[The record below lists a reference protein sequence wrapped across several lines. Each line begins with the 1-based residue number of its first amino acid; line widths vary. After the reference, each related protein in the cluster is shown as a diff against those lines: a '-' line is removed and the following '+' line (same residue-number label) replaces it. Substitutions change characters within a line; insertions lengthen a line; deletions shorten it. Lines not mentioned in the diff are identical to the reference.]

1 MTPEVKAV
9 IDPMIEANPTQ
20 VTWDALVLELIAR
33 AEGRKARERH
43 WTDLAKEPRP
53 SQSHHVG
60 DDPLFLRLSKGELED
75 YFEVTENDRQEAA
88 KFRDRVAYAKEVA
101 KQGKGSGFPTW
112 MTPNVGVRTVPPFV
126 NGLWLDL
133 LKLTACEAPK
143 LGTIVG
149 ANVAYRPTGRA
160 AQVSIEAMNVP
171 DSCVRFMR
179 VLIGLTVAQE
189 ASPRP
194 ANFTDV
200 VVLWLQSEVLACADR
215 STSQFVD
222 SRRRFREPGFSWKQT
237 SFIAPKRLDDLP
249 PYYAEEAKKRR
260 IEGNVT
266 VTGLLT
272 ADGCFANGTVLASP
286 SPLLSASGLL
296 SILNWHYKPGLYDG
310 APMPTQFTNLVR
322 FKLSR

>member
-1 MTPEVKAV
+1 VL
-9 IDPMIEANPTQ
+9 DPMIEANPTQ

-33 AEGRKARERH
+33 AEGRKARERR

-53 SQSHHVG
+53 AQSHHEG
-60 DDPLFLRLSKGELED
+60 DDPLFLRMSKGELED

-88 KFRDRVAYAKEVA
+88 RFRDRVAYAKETA
-101 KQGKGSGFPTW
+101 KQSKGSGFPSW

-143 LGTIVG
+143 LGFVIG
-149 ANVAYRPTGRA
+149 SDVAYRPTGRP
-160 AQVSIEAMNVP
+160 AQVSIEAMKVP
-171 DSCVRFMR
+171 TACVRFAR

-200 VVLWLQSEVLACADR
+200 VVLWLQPEVLACADR
-215 STSQFVD
+215 STSQLVD
-222 SRRRFREPGFSWKQT
+222 SRRRFREPGFSWKQGAFT
-237 SFIAPKRLDDLP
+237 APKRLDDLP
-249 PYYAEEAKKRR
+249 PYYADEAKKRR

-266 VTGLLT
+266 VTGWLT
-272 ADGCFANGTVLASP
+272 
-286 SPLLSASGLL
+286 
-296 SILNWHYKPGLYDG
+296 
-310 APMPTQFTNLVR
+310 
-322 FKLSR
+322 